1 MGKDMVSTPPKIT
14 NEVLEAY
21 CYCPQ
26 KFYLKLQ
33 GERGI
38 RTDYELMRAQLR
50 SRIRTTAIRRFAR
63 GQRPSTDV
71 QLTRAF
77 LQNAPEY
84 IFDGIYED
92 QDFTLHIDGVAKVE
106 NTNAPTAHALH
117 PILFS
122 GSIRT
127 NKQQKFIL
135 RAYGHALSTIIARQ
149 VLVGFVWNASD
160 HTTRVPLRL
169 DQKDF
174 SIWIDHLLAAR
185 RATTPPPLF
194 LNDHCPICEFQGRC
208 RQQALDEGNL
218 SLLKGMTI
226 KEIAKYNSK
235 GLFTV
240 NQISYTFRA
249 RRKPKRARGV
259 TGPHYFS
266 LQAQAL
272 REKKIFIHGSVNFP
286 IAAPR
291 VYIDIEGTPDSR
303 IDYLIGALAVDHG
316 KEEFVS
322 FWARRDDETVRIF
335 TEFMR
340 YISILPKHHLVHF
353 GSYELSALRRAKSFL
368 PSEFHSTVDD
378 AVGRSINI
386 LSLIRTRVYFPTYSN
401 SLKEIGGVLGAS
413 WSEAS
418 PSAIQTLVW
427 RERWLRTKDQIWRK
441 RLLQYNRD
449 DCYAL
454 KRVAEFLDDLVAKQD
469 VSRQVLDD
477 PALVFTD
484 TLPKGDRHGQIFR
497 TQGFAI
503 REFERINK
511 CAYFDYQRDRVFAR
525 SGPPTQRNRKGA
537 KRRLW
542 KLRLNKTVHVFLK
555 SCPNCRSRQ
564 VRAGRAIA
572 RTIIDLKV
580 STRGVKRWVVR
591 YLTNE
596 YTCRKCLAT
605 LVSGQKSNKFN

>member
-1 MGKDMVSTPPKIT
+1 
-14 NEVLEAY
+14 
-21 CYCPQ
+21 
-26 KFYLKLQ
+26 
-33 GERGI
+33 
-38 RTDYELMRAQLR
+38 
-50 SRIRTTAIRRFAR
+50 
-63 GQRPSTDV
+63 
-71 QLTRAF
+71 
-77 LQNAPEY
+77 
-84 IFDGIYED
+84 
-92 QDFTLHIDGVAKVE
+92 
-106 NTNAPTAHALH
+106 
-117 PILFS
+117 
-122 GSIRT
+122 
-127 NKQQKFIL
+127 
-135 RAYGHALSTIIARQ
+135 
-149 VLVGFVWNASD
+149 
-160 HTTRVPLRL
+160 
-169 DQKDF
+169 
-174 SIWIDHLLAAR
+174 
-185 RATTPPPLF
+185 
-194 LNDHCPICEFQGRC
+194 
-208 RQQALDEGNL
+208 
-218 SLLKGMTI
+218 
-226 KEIAKYNSK
+226 
-235 GLFTV
+235 
-240 NQISYTFRA
+240 
-249 RRKPKRARGV
+249 
-259 TGPHYFS
+259 
-266 LQAQAL
+266 
-272 REKKIFIHGSVNFP
+272 VNFP

-497 TQGFAI
+497 KQGFAI

-596 YTCRKCLAT
+596 YTCRKCLAIFIPAGIPPVGSKFGWG
-605 LVSGQKSNKFN
+605 LAAWCIYNHVVAGQNVSRVAAGLGHLFRLSIPQPTVHRFKEYVSDHYRQYCKELFLRLMAARTSTSMRQQLNCTQRRVMFGSWPMVIPHTISIDHRAKDHFYGNSLAAFKGS